1 MNKIE
6 ELHLVKGNTKNGDP
20 LRKHDNFFLSIPG
33 SGHQL
38 PEVAQQQPL
47 PVQQQQGINL
57 DALKGQWQ
65 QKVGAA
71 KVTWG
76 KLTDDEILQ
85 CEGQGQK
92 LAGLVQERYAISR
105 EAAEK
110 QVEDFMAK
118 HDSKI

>member
-1 MNKIE
+1 MNTIK

-20 LRKHDNFFLSIPG
+20 LRKHDNFFQSIPG
-33 SGHQL
+33 A
-38 PEVAQQQPL
+38 AQQQPL

-85 CEGQGQK
+85 CEGQSQK
-92 LAGLVQERYAISR
+92 LAGLVQERYAITR
-105 EAAEK
+105 EAAEQ
-110 QVEDFMAK
+110 QVEEFMAK
-118 HDSKI
+118 HDAKI